1 MPSAS
6 FISRPPNSAAPVN
19 GPARILRQLE
29 GLSSAAVWILAA
41 FLIACIG
48 IFSYLSGPELSGSL
62 LYLIPVLLV
71 SHVAGFRSGVIA
83 ALLASSIWFTVD
95 LNAGT
100 GQGRIFTP
108 YWNLLMR
115 SGTFLVAVVLV
126 AATRSLNAQLE
137 ERVRERTTALELQMA
152 ENRELERSILDISDR
167 EQVRIGQDLHDS
179 LCQQLVSVAFSAN
192 MLQERLEKEG
202 IVTNRDAS
210 RIADM
215 IDDSI
220 NQARNLARG
229 LYPVRLE
236 TEGLELALR
245 ELAATMNRRFQV
257 SCNVECPSPIP
268 SCHPAVGIH
277 FYRIAQEAV
286 VNAAKHAKA
295 RNIFLSLSA
304 TAGLMKLTI
313 EDDGEGIV
321 PVPRNPDGMGLR
333 IMEYRA
339 RMIGAEFKIAHRLP
353 RGTVVSCEIGEAAFI
368 A

>member
-1 MPSAS
+1 MPLLVRGLGWLGNCS
-6 FISRPPNSAAPVN
+6 PV
-19 GPARILRQLE
+19 
-29 GLSSAAVWILAA
+29 AVWFVAA
-41 FLIACIG
+41 LLITCIG
-48 IFSYLSGPELSGSL
+48 IFSLTTGPELSGSL

-71 SHVAGFRSGVIA
+71 SHVAGFRAGVAA
-83 ALLASSIWFTVD
+83 ALLAASIWFAAD
-95 LNAGT
+95 LNSGT
-100 GQGRIFTP
+100 GSSLTFIP
-108 YWNLLMR
+108 YWNALMR
-115 SGTFLVAVVLV
+115 FGTFFVAVGLV

-137 ERVRERTTALELQMA
+137 ERVKERTAALEAQMA
-152 ENRELERSILDISDR
+152 ENRELERSILDISNR

-202 IVTNRDAS
+202 IVANRDAS

-245 ELAATMNRRFQV
+245 ELAATMSRRFQV
-257 SCNVECPSPIP
+257 SCRVECPSPIP
-268 SCHPAVGIH
+268 SCRPAVGIH

-295 RNIFLSLSA
+295 RDVLLSLSA
-304 TAGLMKLTI
+304 TAGQVKLTI

-321 PVPRNPDGMGLR
+321 RVPRNPDGMGLR

-339 RMIGAEFKIAHRLP
+339 RMIGADFKIAHRLP
-353 RGTVVSCEIGEAAFI
+353 RGTVVSCDMGEAAFT